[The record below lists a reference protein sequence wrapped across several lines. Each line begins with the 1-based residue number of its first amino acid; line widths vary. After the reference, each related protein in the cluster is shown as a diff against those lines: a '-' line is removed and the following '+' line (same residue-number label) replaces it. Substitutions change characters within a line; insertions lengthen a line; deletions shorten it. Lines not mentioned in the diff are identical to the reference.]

1 MSQLVLLC
9 DQKCW
14 KSFHVS
20 LGHLSSASAVFRMK
34 LEEDIMSSEV
44 IQAQG
49 ARSRHEGPVSYVESE
64 TADPKDRVL
73 NGGCHWLAETGAR
86 TRKGK
91 MLVNEY
97 KVTAGE

>member
-20 LGHLSSASAVFRMK
+20 LSHLSSASAIFWMK
-34 LEEDIMSSEV
+34 LEDIMLSEV
-44 IQAQG
+44 IQARR

-64 TADPKDRVL
+64 TADSKNRVL
-73 NGGCHWLAETGAR
+73 NGGCHQLAEAGTWL
-86 TRKGK
+86 RKGK

-97 KVTAGE
+97 QVTAVE